1 MDDDDIRDFL
11 VQNPDYFQHN
21 PELLGLIRI
30 PHASGAAVSLVER
43 QVSILRDRN
52 VDLRHRLRDLGSTA
66 RDNGQLFADTRALV
80 LALLDA
86 EGAAEL
92 EGALLRVLRDEF
104 NVEYAGLTLF
114 DDRVAGGETRGVAE
128 SQARQRLA
136 GLLGRRSAACGPLR
150 AEEFEFLFPGAR
162 LAGSA
167 AVALVRHRGKTLGV
181 LAVGSS
187 DAAHYSSDMGTLFI
201 EFAAEVIGRR
211 LLPGPAN

>member
-11 VQNPDYFQHN
+11 AQNPDYFQNN

-43 QVSILRDRN
+43 QVSVLRDRN

-66 RDNGQLFADTRALV
+66 RDNEQLFADTRALV

-92 EGALLRVLRDEF
+92 ERALLRVLRDEF
-104 NVEYAGLTLF
+104 GVEYAALILF
-114 DDRVAGGETRGVAE
+114 DERVADAAPRRVAA

-136 GLLGRRSAACGPLR
+136 GLLGRHSAACGPLR
-150 AEEFEFLFPGAR
+150 PEEFEFLFPGAK

-167 AVALVRHRGKTLGV
+167 AVALIRHRGQTPGL
-181 LAVGSS
+181 LAVGSA
-187 DAAHYSSDMGTLFI
+187 DAARYGSDMGTLFI
-201 EFAAEVIGRR
+201 EFTAEVIGRR
-211 LLPGPAN
+211 LPPGPAT

>member
-11 VQNPDYFQHN
+11 AQNPDYFQRN

-43 QVSILRDRN
+43 QVSVLRDRN

-66 RDNGQLFADTRALV
+66 RDNEQLFADTRALV

-86 EGAAEL
+86 EGAADL
-92 EGALLRVLRDEF
+92 ERALLRVLRDEF
-104 NVEYAGLTLF
+104 KVEYVGLTLF
-114 DDRVAGGETRGVAE
+114 DDRLAGRETRCVAE
-128 SQARQRLA
+128 SQARKRLA
-136 GLLGRRSAACGPLR
+136 GLLERRSAACGPLR
-150 AEEFEFLFPGAR
+150 AEEFEFLFPGAK
-162 LAGSA
+162 LVGSV
-167 AVALVRHRGKTLGV
+167 AVALVRHRDETLGM

-201 EFAAEVIGRR
+201 EFAAEVIGRCLAR
-211 LLPGPAN
+211 KQAS